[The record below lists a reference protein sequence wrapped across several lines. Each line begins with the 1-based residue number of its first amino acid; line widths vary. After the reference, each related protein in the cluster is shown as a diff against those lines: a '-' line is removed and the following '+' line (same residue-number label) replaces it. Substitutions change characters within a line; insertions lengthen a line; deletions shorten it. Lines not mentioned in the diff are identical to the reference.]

1 MGMSGRTGLSD
12 YVAVVC
18 GSAHRNKL
26 ASLFRGI
33 VPCLSQRGIFPS
45 GTFFEMVDVR
55 PSMPDTFDGCGF
67 FPHTST
73 RLKTNKQTKNNTYIH
88 TYIQGRKPKRIP
100 CRAANSKK

>member
-67 FPHTST
+67 FCPDEHTF
-73 RLKTNKQTKNNTYIH
+73 KNKQTNKQTKNNTYIH
-88 TYIQGRKPKRIP
+88 TYIHRYIHTGK
-100 CRAANSKK
+100 N